1 MVFPVVSNHL
11 SKQNFYAN
19 NEKTLH
25 CRLRS
30 CIFDANWIL
39 AITVYYTEY
48 REHRYIKAR
57 FILGENMLPPS
68 MSIIDSIN
76 TNYINIALAK
86 SGVTG
91 CFSKTISRAA
101 TAKKIL

>member
-1 MVFPVVSNHL
+1 
-11 SKQNFYAN
+11 
-19 NEKTLH
+19 
-25 CRLRS
+25 
-30 CIFDANWIL
+30 
-39 AITVYYTEY
+39 
-48 REHRYIKAR
+48 
-57 FILGENMLPPS
+57 MLPPS

-101 TAKKIL
+101 TAKKNPLIFFLNKCGYEKLLEIIFSSLNPPLF